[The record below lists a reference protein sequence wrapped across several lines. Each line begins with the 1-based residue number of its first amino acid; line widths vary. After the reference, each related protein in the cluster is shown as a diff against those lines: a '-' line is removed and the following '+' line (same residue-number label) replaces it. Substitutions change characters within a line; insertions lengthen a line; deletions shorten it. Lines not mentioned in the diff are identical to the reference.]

1 MDRIRDLPGVL
12 AFVVLFVVVFLRAG
26 GTYLLGRAAMRAG
39 HATRWRGK
47 LSGPRMARAR
57 ELSSRF
63 GVFAVPLSFLTIG
76 VQTAANFSAGLTRMP
91 ARRYVPALL
100 VGCVIWAAIYAG
112 LFTLL
117 LDLSER

>member
-1 MDRIRDLPGVL
+1 M
-12 AFVVLFVVVFLRAG
+12 AG
-26 GTYLLGRAAMRAG
+26 QTQWPTDG
-39 HATRWRGK
+39 
-47 LSGPRMARAR
+47 ARR